1 MGKKS
6 RLKRERREGGVGGV
20 GGVDALMRMDEDG
33 VHALGIGQPPSLLET
48 AAMTEAYQQ
57 RIRNS
62 PLWDKIVKEF
72 GEQKATEMLK
82 EFKVKTSEAPY

>member
-6 RLKRERREGGVGGV
+6 RLKRERKDGQAEHADIPIWIDDHGTHAIGV
-20 GGVDALMRMDEDG
+20 
-33 VHALGIGQPPSLLET
+33 GQPPSVLET

-62 PLWDKIVKEF
+62 PLWDQMVKEF

-82 EFKVKTSEAPY
+82 EFKVKIE